1 MTKRTEEQPY
11 QWEEDLDATQVL
23 PQSSTASPTTEAT
36 RLIPSLPDEDPTRVL
51 PTASSRTAPS
61 APSYRGSEDPTVAFS
76 PLKQSASAPQA
87 GATQPLPTS
96 TRQPAALV
104 AQAAQAQPTP
114 SRGLQTLRPSNIRQ
128 TRPTAW
134 AIFQHFMSLVTLL
147 FMLWATIAFFIQTS
161 TGQALDE
168 TAYDEFSYQFL
179 NYQEQTLKMLDMI
192 PAASGV
198 VALIGLIFVLIWKHR
213 FVPAIVGILIAL
225 GANASTQILKNYLI
239 IKPDYGIQEAILNS
253 APSGHTTF
261 AAAAGAALFL
271 ASPKKLRPS
280 IALLGA
286 LFTTAAGFSTV
297 VNGWHRPSDVMSAI
311 FLTGAW
317 TVIGLMIL
325 RFMRSEELDM
335 SNTQRSGLILVP
347 LSTITCF
354 FMLFCAGVLYLIN
367 AYEPF
372 SGATLA
378 AASALIISAATF
390 TMSTLISLLRPQ
402 NKQRKAYTKVWT
414 Y

>member
-1 MTKRTEEQPY
+1 
-11 QWEEDLDATQVL
+11 
-23 PQSSTASPTTEAT
+23 
-36 RLIPSLPDEDPTRVL
+36 
-51 PTASSRTAPS
+51 
-61 APSYRGSEDPTVAFS
+61 
-76 PLKQSASAPQA
+76 
-87 GATQPLPTS
+87 
-96 TRQPAALV
+96 
-104 AQAAQAQPTP
+104 
-114 SRGLQTLRPSNIRQ
+114 
-128 TRPTAW
+128 
-134 AIFQHFMSLVTLL
+134 MSLVTLL